1 MAGLFQPYNRN
12 SKSSEG
18 PGGMCMGLALSK
30 MLIELHGGK
39 IWVQSEEGEGSI
51 FSFTV
56 PVLKSDNDREPL

>member
-1 MAGLFQPYNRN
+1 
-12 SKSSEG
+12 
-18 PGGMCMGLALSK
+18 MGLALSK